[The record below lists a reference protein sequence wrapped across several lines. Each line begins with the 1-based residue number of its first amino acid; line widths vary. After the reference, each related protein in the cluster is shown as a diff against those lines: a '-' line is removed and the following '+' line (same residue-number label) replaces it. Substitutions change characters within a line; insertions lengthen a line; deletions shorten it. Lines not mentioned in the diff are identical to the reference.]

1 MNPTRNDLSAAT
13 RTKVTELLQSRLVD
27 AIDLKL
33 RVKNSHWNV
42 KGPNFIALHELFDKV
57 AADADTYADDLA
69 ERSVQLGGTAEG
81 HAGAVA
87 KTSSLPA
94 PSRKLATE
102 ADHVTE
108 VADNLAA
115 FGKVVRAAI
124 EEADEFGDADTADLF
139 TGISRGVDKWV
150 WFVESHLGGNGKR

>member
-1 MNPTRNDLSAAT
+1 MNPTRNDLPAAT

-33 RVKNSHWNV
+33 RIKNSHWNV

-57 AADADTYADDLA
+57 QADVEIYADDLA
-69 ERSVQLGGTAEG
+69 ERAVQLGGTAEG

-94 PSRKLATE
+94 ASRKLSTE
-102 ADHVTE
+102 SDHVTE

-115 FGKVVRAAI
+115 FGKTVRAAI
-124 EEADEFGDADTADLF
+124 DDSTEYGDADTADLF

-150 WFVESHLGGNGKR
+150 WFVESHLNGKK